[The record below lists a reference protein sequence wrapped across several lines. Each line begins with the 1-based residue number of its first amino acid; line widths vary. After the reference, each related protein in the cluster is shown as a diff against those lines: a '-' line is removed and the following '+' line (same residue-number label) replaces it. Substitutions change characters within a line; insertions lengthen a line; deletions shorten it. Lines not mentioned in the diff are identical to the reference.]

1 MPSAKTRSAGPSEK
15 ERRADVDEFAC
26 DLAAD
31 HEHDVYTVV
40 YPGGEVWTLT
50 ADTEDEA
57 IDTVR
62 DIRPGG
68 GDPIA
73 VHATGHPN

>member
-1 MPSAKTRSAGPSEK
+1 MG
-15 ERRADVDEFAC
+15 EFAL

-40 YPGGEVWTLT
+40 YPGGEEWTLT

-57 IDTVR
+57 IATVR

-73 VHATGHPN
+73 VHEREGGQR